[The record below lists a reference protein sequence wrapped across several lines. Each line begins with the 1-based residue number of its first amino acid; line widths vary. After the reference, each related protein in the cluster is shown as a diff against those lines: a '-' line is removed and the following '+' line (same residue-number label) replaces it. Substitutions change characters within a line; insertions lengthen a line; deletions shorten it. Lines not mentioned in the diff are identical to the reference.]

1 MACVILTRT
10 HSIAQEIHELEDRI
24 KHRLTGAAILVVLV
38 VLVVPEMYHGQR
50 NDAPRRV
57 TSTWASAPPS
67 LPTQTSDGTS
77 SPAPAL
83 GANPPV
89 STAPAPSAA
98 TAPPAAVEA
107 APSAPVSQGAAGA
120 QGKPTPPAA
129 ATSWTVQLGSF
140 SQPQNAHRLMQQ
152 LSSKGVKPLLV
163 GPDNHGFYRVRTAV
177 QPTRAA
183 AAALQQRL
191 ALQGFRGVISTT
203 Q

>member
-1 MACVILTRT
+1 M
-10 HSIAQEIHELEDRI
+10 EDRI
-24 KHRLTGAAILVVLV
+24 KQRLTGAAILVVLV
-38 VLVVPEMYHGQR
+38 VLVVPEMFHGQR

-57 TSTWASAPPS
+57 SGSWASAPPS
-67 LPTQTSDGTS
+67 LPARPSDGASGPKADTS
-77 SPAPAL
+77 ANSLVSAMPASSA
-83 GANPPV
+83 V
-89 STAPAPSAA
+89 TAPAP
-98 TAPPAAVEA
+98 AVEA
-107 APSAPVSQGAAGA
+107 PPIVPAAQGSAAAL
-120 QGKPTPPAA
+120 GKPTAPAA

-163 GPDNHGFYRVRTAV
+163 GPDNHGLYRVRTPV

>member
-1 MACVILTRT
+1 
-10 HSIAQEIHELEDRI
+10 LEDRI

-50 NDAPRRV
+50 NDAPRRA
-57 TSTWASAPPS
+57 SGTWPSVPPS
-67 LPTQTSDGTS
+67 MPTQSSDGTS
-77 SPAPAL
+77 APGPASS
-83 GANPPV
+83 ANPPI
-89 STAPAPSAA
+89 SATPAPPAV
-98 TAPPAAVEA
+98 TAPPPAMEA
-107 APSAPVSQGAAGA
+107 QPSAPVSASTTGA

-129 ATSWTVQLGSF
+129 ATNWTVQLGSF